1 MPVIDFHNHFY
12 PAGYLDALRAGGSR
26 VQVTIDG
33 DGNPVLHYP
42 GDYNVAVR
50 GHRYIAYRRSVLE
63 EIGVDTQILSL
74 TTPGTHV
81 EEPAL
86 AVKLARIVNDSFA
99 GIVRD
104 HGGRF
109 AGIATLP
116 LSDPAASAKELER
129 ACRQLGFCGAMVFS
143 NINGIALSDA
153 RFWPVWE
160 VANDLAA
167 VIHIHPTSPVGVE
180 AMKEYWLMPLVGFPL
195 DTTLAAASLVFA
207 GVVTR
212 FPRVRWA
219 LGHLGGAIP
228 YLVERLDRGFHAF
241 KECRRNIDRPPSE
254 YLKDFYYDSVNFDVN
269 ALMNAIAFAG
279 VDHILAGSDYPH
291 QIGSIE
297 LMKESLSALPI
308 SETDKNQIRSGN
320 SMRILGL

>member
-33 DGNPVLHYP
+33 EGNPVLHYP

-50 GHRYIAYRRSVLE
+50 GHRDIAYRRSVLE

-129 ACRQLGFCGAMVFS
+129 ACRQLGF
-143 NINGIALSDA
+143 
-153 RFWPVWE
+153 
-160 VANDLAA
+160 
-167 VIHIHPTSPVGVE
+167 
-180 AMKEYWLMPLVGFPL
+180 
-195 DTTLAAASLVFA
+195 
-207 GVVTR
+207 
-212 FPRVRWA
+212 
-219 LGHLGGAIP
+219 
-228 YLVERLDRGFHAF
+228 
-241 KECRRNIDRPPSE
+241 
-254 YLKDFYYDSVNFDVN
+254 
-269 ALMNAIAFAG
+269 
-279 VDHILAGSDYPH
+279 
-291 QIGSIE
+291 
-297 LMKESLSALPI
+297 
-308 SETDKNQIRSGN
+308 
-320 SMRILGL
+320 